1 MDIREL
7 KKYVNPFFL
16 TIRKDKIIVNN
27 KRMARIS
34 RWKIEKIKE
43 EFGVPVVYSKTY
55 EYVSTKVGR
64 FINKHKIIEPR
75 DYIIV
80 GLSGGKDSLMLLHL
94 LECYRR
100 KYGIKLLTVTVD
112 VNIGGIRP
120 WKEDSEG
127 VKLIKEHCEMLNIP
141 HMLIKNDLDVVE
153 LSEILTKTSKGME
166 FSPCFS
172 CSIVKR
178 YILGRLAKE
187 IAEKEGL
194 DLNKVKLAYGHN
206 LDDNSDTILANIFKG
221 ERIKMMRP
229 ITRFKEREV
238 YFKDLTLKL
247 ERCSII
253 RPLLPV
259 LEDDII
265 KALDECGIKYYKDKE
280 FCPYS
285 RDKGD
290 SIRRRCHEILEELE
304 KEIPNIREMVV
315 SSALKTLGEHASP

>member
-1 MDIREL
+1 MMKEL

-34 RWKIEKIKE
+34 RWKINKIE
-43 EFGVPVVYSKTY
+43 EELNIPVIYSKTY
-55 EYVSTKVGR
+55 EFISTKVGR
-64 FINKHKIIEPR
+64 FINKYKIIEPR
-75 DYIIV
+75 DYVIV
-80 GLSGGKDSLMLLHL
+80 GLSGGKDSLLLLHL

-100 KYGIKLLTVTVD
+100 KYGIKLIAVTID
-112 VNIGGIRP
+112 VNIGGVRP

-127 VKLIKEHCEMLNIP
+127 VKLIKKHCEMLDIP
-141 HMLIKNDLDVVE
+141 HYLISNDLDVVQ
-153 LSEILTKTSKGME
+153 LSEILTKNSKGME

-172 CSIVKR
+172 CSIIKR
-178 YILGRLAKE
+178 YILGKLAKE
-187 IAEKEGL
+187 IAEREKISL
-194 DLNKVKLAYGHN
+194 DKVKLAYGHN

-221 ERIKMMRP
+221 EKIKFMRP
-229 ITRFKEREV
+229 ITKFSEREF
-238 YFKDLTLKL
+238 YFGDLTLKL
-247 ERCSII
+247 ERCTII
-253 RPLLPV
+253 RPLLPIT
-259 LEDDII
+259 EDLII
-265 KALDECGIKYYKDKE
+265 KALDECKIEYYKDKE

-315 SSALKTLGEHASP
+315 SSILKTVGE